1 MMRRAL
7 APDAAIIRFAPGR
20 FPPVWGFPILA
31 TPSMH
36 GNNAEMAGSI
46 HRVTTW
52 PGDPLTLARWI
63 NCLAGT
69 PAGAPKGGSG
79 LFK

>member
-36 GNNAEMAGSI
+36 GNYAEMAGSI
-46 HRVTTW
+46 HQVTTW
-52 PGDPLTLARWI
+52 PGDLLTR
-63 NCLAGT
+63 
-69 PAGAPKGGSG
+69 
-79 LFK
+79 